1 MRARKALS
9 ESAVTTRHPSPNTV
23 RLDAATIDLIAHRVA
38 ELLTD
43 AHTETDHTGALID
56 AAEVAR
62 RFGLARS
69 TVYDHADALGAIR
82 LGTGTRPRLRF
93 NPERVA
99 QALAAERHTEPE
111 PQPVAPRP
119 RRARQRDGFTPSGA
133 PLLEIRGAA

>member
-1 MRARKALS
+1 M
-9 ESAVTTRHPSPNTV
+9 T
-23 RLDAATIDLIAHRVA
+23 LDAESVDSIARRVV

-69 TVYDHADALGAIR
+69 TVYDHADTLGAIR
-82 LGTGTRPRLRF
+82 IGTGTRPRLRF
-93 NPERVA
+93 HPDRVA
-99 QALAAERHTEPE
+99 AALTTERRTEPE
-111 PQPVAPRP
+111 PQPTTPRP

-133 PLLEIRGAA
+133 PLLDVRDAA